1 MLLFTGSLK
10 PTTTDETSW
19 IVVSSVKSKKKKR
32 KEKQTGGGGLG
43 SRLYTYLGT
52 SFLLV
57 NCVHLELFSAS
68 CNTI

>member
-19 IVVSSVKSKKKKR
+19 IVVSSVKSKKKGKKNKR
-32 KEKQTGGGGLG
+32 EEGDWDQG
-43 SRLYTYLGT
+43 YIHIFLGT

-68 CNTI
+68 CNNI